1 MQLALHEGLDIKL
14 VVCSGTSWLTDGP
27 AGYAEALQVIYDWSQ
42 SYTFKM
48 HQSQRSDSDQRLTV
62 KFLVNW
68 CSAMMNDLRAYGTG
82 SNHTRQQLLQM
93 RALNPNI
100 LADEKKWDEQIEAQ
114 RVAEGG
120 GSGLLRSPHCTRRDT
135 V

>member
-1 MQLALHEGLDIKL
+1 
-14 VVCSGTSWLTDGP
+14 
-27 AGYAEALQVIYDWSQ
+27 
-42 SYTFKM
+42 
-48 HQSQRSDSDQRLTV
+48 
-62 KFLVNW
+62 
-68 CSAMMNDLRAYGTG
+68 MMNDLRAYGTG

-120 GSGLLRSPHCTRRDT
+120 AVAYCVHPSVHAETQSLPWLCIRRLAGHQVKT
-135 V
+135 KF